1 MYLGR
6 IAQYSAIGIAFCCG
20 SVGQLNT
27 AAPAG
32 KSAEQVYKNIQV
44 LKGTPA
50 DQLTSSM
57 QFMSSSLGVHCDHCH
72 VEGAFDKDDKKSKQ
86 QAREMIKM
94 VAELNHNQLRALRGV
109 TCFSCHRGAVRP
121 KRTPV
126 IGDTLSSAAVEAGSA
141 APTTSAENLLARCVR
156 AFGGAAA
163 LQNIRSEV
171 QTGSLEL
178 ASGIKFPMQI
188 SLKHPGMRSTVV
200 HLPGGDSIEVENGNS
215 GWSFVPARPMHTM
228 SRQEAMGALAAADPI
243 FLSHLKDR
251 FTELRVQDKKINGV
265 TVSVIRASNPNEAP
279 VKLYV
284 DPQTGL
290 LMRIVRYVDS
300 ALGRNPIRI
309 DYSDYRDVAGIKQP
323 FRWTVAQPQGR
334 FSVQLDKIE
343 VNVPVDD
350 SLFAKPQAQTS
361 GGN

>member
-1 MYLGR
+1 
-6 IAQYSAIGIAFCCG
+6 
-20 SVGQLNT
+20 
-27 AAPAG
+27 
-32 KSAEQVYKNIQV
+32 
-44 LKGTPA
+44 
-50 DQLTSSM
+50 
-57 QFMSSSLGVHCDHCH
+57 
-72 VEGAFDKDDKKSKQ
+72 
-86 QAREMIKM
+86 
-94 VAELNHNQLRALRGV
+94 
-109 TCFSCHRGAVRP
+109 
-121 KRTPV
+121 
-126 IGDTLSSAAVEAGSA
+126 
-141 APTTSAENLLARCVR
+141 
-156 AFGGAAA
+156 
-163 LQNIRSEV
+163 
-171 QTGSLEL
+171 
-178 ASGIKFPMQI
+178 
-188 SLKHPGMRSTVV
+188 
-200 HLPGGDSIEVENGNS
+200 
-215 GWSFVPARPMHTM
+215 M